1 MSEGWGSA
9 SRVNKIIATQLR
21 ILLSIGISTHY
32 KLILHILASV
42 SYVLATSF
50 SAFYKGMQCKVVKIA
65 VHNNWNVFG

>member
-21 ILLSIGISTHY
+21 ILLSVGISMHY
-32 KLILHILASV
+32 KLILHILAAV

-50 SAFYKGMQCKVVKIA
+50 PAFYKGMQCKVVKIA
-65 VHNNWNVFG
+65 VHNNWNIFG